1 MAVIDLLYFQQNP
14 VFGATEQ
21 YLYDLAE
28 RIDKRKFRVHLV
40 FPDLPVMGKF
50 ALLREHGVT
59 LHPSPPRLSAG
70 SIARALP
77 TLIPLFRKVRPGIV
91 HFNDPAITG
100 ILAARLAGVP
110 LLVMTHHT
118 PELDRRYNVAGRM
131 LERVAFRC
139 RPHVI
144 FTSEPSRR
152 LGLRKDK
159 VPHKD
164 SAVIPYGLRDEWFT
178 QPDAPLRAHT
188 RAMLGVPQDSV
199 VVLNAARLSKQK
211 RHDSLIEAARRLVTG
226 NDKEH
231 VMFLVAGEGELRE
244 DIEALILEAGM
255 EGDFSLLGH
264 RPDMHEIM
272 SASDIFV
279 MPSDF
284 EGLCYAVLEA
294 SARGLPVVATR
305 VGGMRFSVK
314 HGETGLLVPPC
325 DANALAE
332 ALASL
337 VQDSERRRR
346 LGEAGAERA
355 RRLFT
360 VERMVHDTEAAYLHW
375 LRQRKRPQ

>member
-40 FPDLPVMGKF
+40 FPDLPVMEKF
-50 ALLREHGVT
+50 ALLRENGVI
-59 LHPSPPRLSAG
+59 LHPSPPHLSTG

-77 TLIPLFRKVRPGIV
+77 RLTHLFRKVRPSIV
-91 HFNDPAITG
+91 HFNDPAIVG

-110 LLVMTHHT
+110 LSIMTHHT
-118 PELDRRYNVAGRM
+118 PELDRRYNVAGRL
-131 LERVAFRC
+131 LERLAFLC
-139 RPHVI
+139 RPRVI
-144 FTSEPSRR
+144 FTSEPSRN

-159 VPHKD
+159 VPYRD
-164 SAVIPYGLRDEWFT
+164 SAVIPYGLREEWFA
-178 QPDAPLRAHT
+178 QPDARVRART
-188 RAMLGVPQDSV
+188 RAGLGVSEDSV

-211 RHDSLIEAARRLVTG
+211 RHDSLIEAARRLMAG
-226 NDKEH
+226 NDREH
-231 VMFLVAGEGELRE
+231 VMFLVAGEGELRQE
-244 DIEALILEAGM
+244 MQAMIRAADM
-255 EGDFSLLGH
+255 EGSFRLLGH
-264 RPDMHEIM
+264 RPDVREIM

-314 HGETGLLVPPC
+314 HGETGLLVSPG
-325 DANALAE
+325 DATALTE

-337 VQDSERRRR
+337 VRNPSRRRSF
-346 LGEAGAERA
+346 GEAGAERA

-360 VERMVHDTEAAYLHW
+360 VERMVRDTEAAYLHW